1 LLDTDTILDT
11 PQNTCKIDKINVIF
25 LVTIG
30 QISQPWTIVD
40 RNFQKRVSPRTDLI
54 IANSFQVYKYQRP

>member
-1 LLDTDTILDT
+1 MNDHVSYHKNYNTILDT

-30 QISQPWTIVD
+30 QISQPWTIVGIYL
-40 RNFQKRVSPRTDLI
+40 NLNIYLQ
-54 IANSFQVYKYQRP
+54 NSSFNHYL